1 MKEIADRVFV
11 LRHEVLDVNA
21 TLVLGDD
28 CAVVIDTLS
37 TAAQA
42 TELVNAVRRVT
53 DRPYH
58 VVNTHHH
65 FDHCFGNATLNP
77 VSVHAH
83 PEAAASLTA
92 TDPRTV
98 AAGYDIPG
106 LAEVVV
112 RPPDVLVRAEQ
123 ALGLGGREVVLRF
136 LGRGHTAGDLVVHVP
151 DVGVVV
157 AGDLIEESGP
167 PQFDDAYPLE
177 WPDTVAALL
186 SVGATAFVP
195 GHGAVVDAEFVLA
208 QHAELA
214 ALDWAIREGH
224 ADSAPV
230 EAVAAR
236 APFGVETATVAVRRG
251 FQALYGTA

>member
-1 MKEIADRVFV
+1 MREIADRVFV
-11 LRHEVLDVNA
+11 LRHPVLDVNV
-21 TLVLGDD
+21 TLVVGDD
-28 CAVVIDTLS
+28 CAVLVDTLS

-42 TELVNAVRRVT
+42 TELASAVRRVT

-65 FDHCFGNATLNP
+65 FDHCFGNATLDP

-83 PEAAASLTA
+83 PEAAALLAA

-98 AAGYDIPG
+98 AARYDIPG
-106 LAEVVV
+106 LAEVTV
-112 RPPDVLVRAEQ
+112 RPPDVLVRGELS
-123 ALGLGGREVVLRF
+123 LGLGGREVVLRF

-151 DVGVVV
+151 DVGVLV
-157 AGDLIEESGP
+157 AGDLVEEGAP
-167 PQFDDAYPLE
+167 PQFGDGYPLE

-186 SVGATAFVP
+186 SLGATVVVP
-195 GHGAVVDAEFVLA
+195 GHGAVVDREFVRA

-230 EAVAAR
+230 EAVAAT

-251 FQALYGTA
+251 YSALYGTA

>member
-1 MKEIADRVFV
+1 MREIADRVLV
-11 LRHEVLDVNA
+11 LRHPVLDVNV
-21 TLVLGDD
+21 TLIVGDD
-28 CAVVIDTLS
+28 RAVVVDTLS

-65 FDHCFGNATLNP
+65 FDHCFGNATLDP

-83 PEAAASLTA
+83 PEAAVLLAA

-98 AAGYDIPG
+98 AKRYDIPG
-106 LAEVVV
+106 LAEVTV
-112 RPPDVLVRAEQ
+112 RPADVLVRAEQ
-123 ALGLGGREVVLRF
+123 SLGLGGREVVLRF

-157 AGDLIEESGP
+157 AGDLVEESGP
-167 PQFDDAYPLE
+167 PQFGDGYPLE
-177 WPDTVAALL
+177 WPDTVAGLL
-186 SVGATAFVP
+186 TMGAGVIVP
-195 GHGAVVDAEFVLA
+195 GHGAVTDLAFVRA
-208 QHAELA
+208 QHADLA
-214 ALDWAIREGH
+214 ALDWLIREGH

-236 APFGVETATVAVRRG
+236 APFDVATATVAVRRG
-251 FQALYGTA
+251 YSALDGTA